1 MKKHLLALSIAAT
14 LASTSL
20 LIGMQNAAAETVIKS
35 TTTTT
40 ISAEPEAMT
49 RKVMP
54 QVLPIVK
61 PQPIDTTDIGAIQ
74 TITNQQ
80 PKIEVVFVLDTTGS
94 MSGLIKAAK
103 EKIWSIASTMAQAQT
118 APEIKMGLVGY
129 RDRGDA
135 YVTKTIDLSED
146 LDSMYSEL
154 MDFRAQGGGDTP
166 ESVNQ
171 ALYDAVHKMSW
182 NQDQSTYKVV
192 FLVGDAPAHM
202 DYKDDVKYPD
212 TIKIAGTKGIVI
224 NAIQS
229 GQNRRTTNNWQKIA
243 KLGQGNFFQVEQSG
257 NAVAIATPFDDELA
271 NLSSELDK
279 TRVYYGTAKDKRKQ
293 EAKVAASSKL
303 HRESSKQSQAR
314 RATFNTSV
322 SGKIN
327 FLGEKELVDE
337 ITRGDVD
344 LSSIRAEE
352 LPKEMQTMK
361 PQAQIGYLKD
371 KAEQRTKL
379 QQSIKQLAQQRDA
392 FLKKKVAESGMDKDS
407 LDAQIFEAISEQSA
421 KKGLVY
427 DKEDMKY

>member
-1 MKKHLLALSIAAT
+1 MNKQLLALSIAAI
-14 LASTSL
+14 LSSTSSL
-20 LIGMQNAAAETVIKS
+20 LTQTTLAETVIKS

-40 ISAEPEAMT
+40 ISTDP
-49 RKVMP
+49 
-54 QVLPIVK
+54 LLSN
-61 PQPIDTTDIGAIQ
+61 TTDMSRINRIA
-74 TITNQQ
+74 NQQ

-146 LDSMYSEL
+146 LDSMYSTL
-154 MDFRAQGGGDTP
+154 MDFQAQGGGDTP

-202 DYKDDVKYPD
+202 DYQDEVQYPE
-212 TIKIAGTKGIVI
+212 TIRIAQDKGIII

-229 GQNRRTTNNWQKIA
+229 GHHRQTTRNWQRIA
-243 KLGQGNFFQVEQSG
+243 KLGQGDYFQVGQSG
-257 NAVAIATPFDDELA
+257 NAIAIATPYDDELA
-271 NLSSELDK
+271 QLSKDLDK
-279 TRVYYGTAKDKRKQ
+279 TRVYYGTVQEKRKQ
-293 EAKVAASSKL
+293 EAKIAASSKL

-314 RATFNTSV
+314 RAAFNTSA
-322 SGKIN
+322 SGKSN
-327 FLGEKELVDE
+327 FLGEKELVE
-337 ITRGDVD
+337 EVVRGDVE
-344 LSSIRAEE
+344 LSAIATEQLPEE
-352 LPKEMQTMK
+352 MKAMK
-361 PQAQIGYLKD
+361 PSAQLGYIKQ
-371 KAEQRTKL
+371 KAAKRREL
-379 QQSIKQLAQQRDA
+379 QVSIKQLAAKRDA
-392 FLKKKVAESGMDKDS
+392 FLKQKVAESGMEKDS
-407 LDAQIFEAISEQSA
+407 LDAQIFDAISEQSA

-427 DKEDMKY
+427 DKKDMKY